1 MKPALLAL
9 LFATATAPGIAGCG
23 YTLANAPHDALG
35 PFTVRAAEATTPDA
49 AVTAAA
55 IEGAQRELL
64 RAGLLS
70 ARGEGTALT
79 ITLVR
84 VDERSEGIARGAD
97 SAPIGRGIRL
107 VIAGR
112 ALVRGQE
119 SAPARDSGEITVAE
133 VFARSESAALGI
145 VGRSEAAERAGRR
158 LGERLVRRV
167 LGEIDPG
174 EP

>member
-1 MKPALLAL
+1 VKPALRAL
-9 LFATATAPGIAGCG
+9 LLATAAGLAGCG

-55 IEGAQRELL
+55 IEGAQRELS

-70 ARGEGTALT
+70 ASGEGTALT
-79 ITLVR
+79 ITVLR
-84 VDERSEGIARGAD
+84 VEERSEGIARGAGP
-97 SAPIGRGIRL
+97 APIGRGIRL

-112 ALVRGQE
+112 ATARGVDG
-119 SAPARDSGEITVAE
+119 ATARDSGEITVAE
-133 VFARSESAALGI
+133 VLARSDSAALGI

-158 LGERLVRRV
+158 LGVRLVRRV

>member
-1 MKPALLAL
+1 MNAALARLATTVIAVGL
-9 LFATATAPGIAGCG
+9 AGCG
-23 YTLANAPHDALG
+23 YTLATTPDPALT
-35 PFTVRAAEATTPDA
+35 PFTVRAAAATTPDA
-49 AVTAAA
+49 IAITAA

-79 ITLVR
+79 ITVVR

-97 SAPIGRGIRL
+97 TAPIGRGIRL

-112 ALVRGQE
+112 ALVRGRE